1 MSERAWIGWS
11 FALALAG
18 CHEAG
23 SDPSGAEGNTGK
35 GDDLDGDEGGELVV
49 DHMGR
54 VEPNNWMLR
63 DDDVKSAF
71 NHEDVFAI
79 GRVLAASRAGS
90 TGGLSPQD
98 EALLQRLAIYR
109 EAMLAGLAQLDSMD
123 ALDVEVDLEE
133 LEGFGDIVDQKADWD
148 AAHPLADLMLANY
161 LVVDLSQ
168 PCNEYRNRDRVED
181 AIDAGELVLAD
192 DEDERNYNIVRSNYF
207 AVELAAF
214 RGTKHATCGGRF
226 PDEDTIDRTLT
237 LFINGP
243 ERDADPEIV
252 RRDDVDSPSKPFA
265 AKFPYIGR

>member
-1 MSERAWIGWS
+1 MSERAHLRWLL
-11 FALALAG
+11 ALALAA
-18 CHEAG
+18 CQEAESG
-23 SDPSGAEGNTGK
+23 SDGAEGNEGK
-35 GDDLDGDEGGELVV
+35 GDDLDGEQGGEIVV

-79 GRVLAASRAGS
+79 GRVIAAERAGA
-90 TGGLSPQD
+90 TGGLSQED
-98 EALLQRLAIYR
+98 EGLLQRVAIYR

-133 LEGFGDIVDQKADWD
+133 LEGFGDIVDEMADWD

-181 AIDAGELVLAD
+181 AIDAGEIAES
-192 DEDERNYNIVRSNYF
+192 EDERNYNIAHSNYF

-214 RGTKHATCGGRF
+214 HGTKHTTCGGRF

-252 RRDDVDSPSKPFA
+252 RRDDVDSPSKPFV